1 MIPLCDSCNGLS
13 QHSNHNR
20 WFAVKESCVVYV
32 ELCGDDDDY
41 DDADSCDGNVDTDIG
56 CDKNDDDDYNDDY
69 DDDYGGDY
77 DDDYGGDYDY
87 DGDDDYDF
95 G

>member
-32 ELCGDDDDY
+32 ELCGDDY
-41 DDADSCDGNVDTDIG
+41 DADSCDGNVDTDIG
-56 CDKNDDDDYNDDY
+56 CDKNYDDDC

-77 DDDYGGDYDY
+77 EY